1 MTGGADGGGQI
12 LIKLETSF
20 MRGFLQLHQGTKLQD
35 SACQL
40 YLLTWINFNSSL
52 HR

>member
-20 MRGFLQLHQGTKLQD
+20 MRGFLQLLRGTKLQKIQPVN
-35 SACQL
+35 CI
-40 YLLTWINFNSSL
+40 Y
-52 HR
+52 